1 MVENRWVTDYREAS
15 SRETQSHT
23 SRKDKNIDEERRS
36 KRSRSQSR
44 EKRSTRGVDCDSR
57 SRSRDRRRGRIDINQ
72 DRNEGKRKP
81 PRHGEDRDDSSK
93 KSTYVYVPNSIGKSA
108 GFVEEDGLSKK
119 KKFDVDDRDD
129 STLIEDFS
137 TEENLNEVQEVG
149 KIALARKKMRDF
161 LLLKYNSEKVFLSS
175 SQHDMFRISPTVDAS
190 RVQCALPSK
199 PLTVTSN
206 TSPFP
211 AEFLAAMAIADEI
224 SSPRSE
230 EAYERNNDVF
240 TALAVTAEMKM
251 KKTSIKFH
259 RDSSATHLNKEASV
273 DLRRDGSPDISGM
286 SHINLAPKSST
297 FHNQNN
303 NTKISFSSSAMGGTD
318 KENQAEL
325 DSQRN
330 TLKAPNIPKGLK
342 IITGSELDTDE
353 HSYRSTEHS
362 VDRTKEESYS
372 LSKEISLL
380 TDSLSSTPSC
390 AYASNKALTCESRND
405 VVVERWVEVLLLLLF
420 YYSFCLFVNM
430 IGLSTIQLTLSLPP
444 SHNLFI
450 LLFLSSSLPTPFNN
464 LCIFSL
470 SI

>member
-23 SRKDKNIDEERRS
+23 SRKDKNIEEERRS

-72 DRNEGKRKP
+72 DRNEGERKS

-119 KKFDVDDRDD
+119 KKFDVDDRDN
-129 STLIEDFS
+129 STVIEDFS
-137 TEENLNEVQEVG
+137 NEENLNEVQEVG

-230 EAYERNNDVF
+230 EAYEGNNDVF
-240 TALAVTAEMKM
+240 SALAVTAVKAEMKM
-251 KKTSIKFH
+251 IKPSRKFH
-259 RDSSATHLNKEASV
+259 RDTSATHLNKEPSV

-297 FHNQNN
+297 FHSQNN
-303 NTKISFSSSAMGGTD
+303 NTKISFSSSATGGTD

-330 TLKAPNIPKGLK
+330 TLKAPKIPKGLK
-342 IITGSELDTDE
+342 IITGSELDTEE

-372 LSKEISLL
+372 LSKEICLL

-390 AYASNKALTCESRND
+390 AYASNKALTCESRDD
-405 VVVERWVEVLLLLLF
+405 VTVQRWVEVFLLLLI
-420 YYSFCLFVNM
+420 Y
-430 IGLSTIQLTLSLPP
+430 
-444 SHNLFI
+444 
-450 LLFLSSSLPTPFNN
+450 
-464 LCIFSL
+464 
-470 SI
+470 

>member
-15 SRETQSHT
+15 SRETLSHT

-72 DRNEGKRKP
+72 DKNEGERKS

-93 KSTYVYVPNSIGKSA
+93 KSTYIYVPNSIGKCSS
-108 GFVEEDGLSKK
+108 FIEEDGLSKK

-161 LLLKYNSEKVFLSS
+161 LLLKYNSEKGFLSS
-175 SQHDMFRISPTVDAS
+175 SQHDMFRISPTGDAS
-190 RVQCALPSK
+190 RVQYAVPSK

-240 TALAVTAEMKM
+240 SALAVTAVTAEMKM
-251 KKTSIKFH
+251 MKPSRKFQ
-259 RDSSATHLNKEASV
+259 RDTSATHINKEPSV

-297 FHNQNN
+297 FHSQNT
-303 NTKISFSSSAMGGTD
+303 NTKLSFSSSAMGGTD
-318 KENQAEL
+318 KENEAEL
-325 DSQRN
+325 DSRRN

-342 IITGSELDTDE
+342 IITGSELDTEE
-353 HSYRSTEHS
+353 HSYRNTDHS

-390 AYASNKALTCESRND
+390 GHAASNALTCEPRDD
-405 VVVERWVEVLLLLLF
+405 VTVQRWVEVLLLLLF
-420 YYSFCLFVNM
+420 FF
-430 IGLSTIQLTLSLPP
+430 
-444 SHNLFI
+444 
-450 LLFLSSSLPTPFNN
+450 
-464 LCIFSL
+464 
-470 SI
+470 

>member
-23 SRKDKNIDEERRS
+23 SRKDKIIDEERRS

-72 DRNEGKRKP
+72 DRNEGERKS

-129 STLIEDFS
+129 STVIEDFS
-137 TEENLNEVQEVG
+137 NEENLNEVQEVG

-175 SQHDMFRISPTVDAS
+175 SQHDLFRISPTVDAS
-190 RVQCALPSK
+190 RVQCAFPSK

-240 TALAVTAEMKM
+240 SALAVTAVTAEMKM
-251 KKTSIKFH
+251 IKPSRKFH
-259 RDSSATHLNKEASV
+259 RDTSATHLNKEPSV

-297 FHNQNN
+297 FHSQNN

-380 TDSLSSTPSC
+380 TDSLSSTPSY
-390 AYASNKALTCESRND
+390 AYTSSKALTCESRED
-405 VVVERWVEVLLLLLF
+405 VVVQRWVEVLLLLF
-420 YYSFCLFVNM
+420 FFFCLFV
-430 IGLSTIQLTLSLPP
+430 S
-444 SHNLFI
+444 
-450 LLFLSSSLPTPFNN
+450 
-464 LCIFSL
+464 
-470 SI
+470 